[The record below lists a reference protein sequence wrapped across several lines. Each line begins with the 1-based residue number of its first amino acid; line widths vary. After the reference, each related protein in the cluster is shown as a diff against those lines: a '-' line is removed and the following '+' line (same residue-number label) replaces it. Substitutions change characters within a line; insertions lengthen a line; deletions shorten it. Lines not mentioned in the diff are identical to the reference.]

1 MEGDSMVNVT
11 LENDNR
17 GTSCDKERVDG
28 DKVEEHNVGGL
39 GNEEVE
45 TPRAGMVFVSP
56 EEVRNYYSKF
66 AQREGFGIYRRSS
79 RCRDDGKLN
88 YFTLACARAG
98 KRESTAKKKFSLR
111 QSPKTNCKAK
121 VNVALGSDGKFHLCH
136 VILEHNH
143 ELSPGMFHSNRCK
156 KSGGPRAQRRSKAK
170 DPAEAIVHQDYP
182 SLVGVATS
190 CEIIPS
196 VEGVNVTKQLANGDK
211 HHLFPNTGHPT
222 SESTLNHLKRRSSAL
237 ENSQN
242 CTYVNLFVIACECVF
257 GTRTSITDLY
267 VNIGMVCYFMDWL
280 TQDVFKLALA
290 KKAVEL
296 VKSGMVIGLGTGGT
310 SLVIEELG
318 KLIGEGKLKDIVAVG
333 ANYHSRL
340 LAKQFGLRTVDLND
354 VDNIDIVFDGVDE
367 VDFNKNLLK
376 GGEAAH
382 TVQKVVYSMANVCI
396 ILAEHTKVVH
406 RLGSKF
412 PVAVE
417 VLPLATSPVSRR
429 LIALGGVPEI
439 RSALRKD
446 GPVITDLGNMIIDV
460 SFPNGIQNPAELEKN
475 INVIPGVVDN
485 GIVSGVAT
493 SVLVAVRDGG
503 HVNVMNLE
511 EFVEVVL
518 GWRYATSTL

>member
-11 LENDNR
+11 LENDNQR
-17 GTSCDKERVDG
+17 SSCDKERVDG

-45 TPRAGMVFVSP
+45 TPRAGMVFASP

-170 DPAEAIVHQDYP
+170 DPAEAIVHQNYP

-196 VEGVNVTKQLANGDK
+196 VEGVNVTKHLANGDK
-211 HHLFPNTGHPT
+211 HHLFPNTGHPA

-242 CTYVNLFVIACECVF
+242 
-257 GTRTSITDLY
+257 S
-267 VNIGMVCYFMDWL
+267 
-280 TQDVFKLALA
+280 QDVFKLALA

-382 TVQKVVYSMANVCI
+382 TVQK
-396 ILAEHTKVVH
+396 
-406 RLGSKF
+406 
-412 PVAVE
+412 VE

>member
-11 LENDNR
+11 LENDNQ
-17 GTSCDKERVDG
+17 GSSCDKERVDG

-45 TPRAGMVFVSP
+45 TPVAGMVFASP

-182 SLVGVATS
+182 SLVGVAAS
-190 CEIIPS
+190 CEILPS
-196 VEGVNVTKQLANGDK
+196 VEGVNVTKQLANGEK

-222 SESTLNHLKRRSSAL
+222 SESTLNHLKRRNSAL

-242 CTYVNLFVIACECVF
+242 
-257 GTRTSITDLY
+257 S
-267 VNIGMVCYFMDWL
+267 
-280 TQDVFKLALA
+280 QDVFKLALA
-290 KKAVEL
+290 KRAVEL

>member
-1 MEGDSMVNVT
+1 MIIKGLLVI
-11 LENDNR
+11 
-17 GTSCDKERVDG
+17 KERVDG

-39 GNEEVE
+39 GNEEAE
-45 TPRAGMVFVSP
+45 TTKAGMVFASP

-66 AQREGFGIYRRSS
+66 AQREGF
-79 RCRDDGKLN
+79 
-88 YFTLACARAG
+88 
-98 KRESTAKKKFSLR
+98 
-111 QSPKTNCKAK
+111 
-121 VNVALGSDGKFHLCH
+121 
-136 VILEHNH
+136 
-143 ELSPGMFHSNRCK
+143 GMFHSNRCK

-196 VEGVNVTKQLANGDK
+196 VDSPVERVNVTKQLANGDK

-242 CTYVNLFVIACECVF
+242 LENINGCDTYKLGVNAWA

-267 VNIGMVCYFMDWL
+267 VNIGMVCYFMDC
-280 TQDVFKLALA
+280 TRCALA
-290 KKAVEL
+290 KRAVAL
-296 VKSGMVIGLGTGGT
+296 VKSGMVIGLGTEGT

-318 KLIGEGKLKDIVAVG
+318 KLIGEGKPFQMFFRLKDIVAVG

-340 LAKQFGLRTVDLND
+340 LAKQFGLRMVDLND
-354 VDNIDIVFDGVDE
+354 VDNIDIVFDVVDE
-367 VDFNKNLLK
+367 VDFNKNLFK
-376 GGEAAH
+376 GGEATH
-382 TVQKVVYSMANVCI
+382 TVQKEVCSMANVCI
-396 ILAEHTKVVH
+396 ILAEHAKVVH

-412 PVAVE
+412 PVVVE

-460 SFPNGIQNPAELEKN
+460 SFLNGIQNPAELEKN

-485 GIVSGVAT
+485 GKKQLAFLFLHILKSMF
-493 SVLVAVRDGG
+493 SVLPS
-503 HVNVMNLE
+503 
-511 EFVEVVL
+511 
-518 GWRYATSTL
+518 YAYPSNCLIN

>member
-11 LENDNR
+11 LENDNQ
-17 GTSCDKERVDG
+17 GSSCDKERVDG

-45 TPRAGMVFVSP
+45 TPMAGMVFASP

-182 SLVGVATS
+182 SLVGVAAS
-190 CEIIPS
+190 CEILPS
-196 VEGVNVTKQLANGDK
+196 VEGVNVTKQLANGEK

-222 SESTLNHLKRRSSAL
+222 SESTLNHLKRRNSAL

-242 CTYVNLFVIACECVF
+242 
-257 GTRTSITDLY
+257 S
-267 VNIGMVCYFMDWL
+267 
-280 TQDVFKLALA
+280 QDVFKLALA
-290 KKAVEL
+290 KRAVEL

-460 SFPNGIQNPAELEKN
+460 SSWLF
-475 INVIPGVVDN
+475 
-485 GIVSGVAT
+485 
-493 SVLVAVRDGG
+493 
-503 HVNVMNLE
+503 
-511 EFVEVVL
+511 L
-518 GWRYATSTL
+518 GPPHSFTT

>member
-196 VEGVNVTKQLANGDK
+196 VDSAVEGVNVTKQLANGDK

-242 CTYVNLFVIACECVF
+242 
-257 GTRTSITDLY
+257 S
-267 VNIGMVCYFMDWL
+267 
-280 TQDVFKLALA
+280 QDVFKLALA

>member
-11 LENDNR
+11 LENDNQ
-17 GTSCDKERVDG
+17 GSSCDKERVDG

-45 TPRAGMVFVSP
+45 TPMAGMVFASP

-182 SLVGVATS
+182 SLVGVAAS
-190 CEIIPS
+190 CEILPS
-196 VEGVNVTKQLANGDK
+196 VYSAVEGVNVTKQLANGEK

-222 SESTLNHLKRRSSAL
+222 SESTLNHLKRRNSAL

-242 CTYVNLFVIACECVF
+242 
-257 GTRTSITDLY
+257 S
-267 VNIGMVCYFMDWL
+267 
-280 TQDVFKLALA
+280 QDVFKLALA
-290 KKAVEL
+290 KRAVEL

>member
-1 MEGDSMVNVT
+1 
-11 LENDNR
+11 
-17 GTSCDKERVDG
+17 
-28 DKVEEHNVGGL
+28 
-39 GNEEVE
+39 
-45 TPRAGMVFVSP
+45 
-56 EEVRNYYSKF
+56 
-66 AQREGFGIYRRSS
+66 
-79 RCRDDGKLN
+79 
-88 YFTLACARAG
+88 
-98 KRESTAKKKFSLR
+98 
-111 QSPKTNCKAK
+111 
-121 VNVALGSDGKFHLCH
+121 
-136 VILEHNH
+136 
-143 ELSPGMFHSNRCK
+143 MFHSNRCK

-182 SLVGVATS
+182 SLVGVAAS

-211 HHLFPNTGHPT
+211 HHLFPNIGHPT

-242 CTYVNLFVIACECVF
+242 
-257 GTRTSITDLY
+257 S
-267 VNIGMVCYFMDWL
+267 
-280 TQDVFKLALA
+280 QDVFKLALA
-290 KKAVEL
+290 KRAVEL

-460 SFPNGIQNPAELEKN
+460 SSWLF
-475 INVIPGVVDN
+475 
-485 GIVSGVAT
+485 
-493 SVLVAVRDGG
+493 
-503 HVNVMNLE
+503 
-511 EFVEVVL
+511 L
-518 GWRYATSTL
+518 GPPHSFTT

>member
-11 LENDNR
+11 LENDNQ
-17 GTSCDKERVDG
+17 GSSCDKERVDG

-170 DPAEAIVHQDYP
+170 DPAEAIVHQDCP
-182 SLVGVATS
+182 SLVGVAAS

-196 VEGVNVTKQLANGDK
+196 VDSAVEGVNVTKQLANGDK

-242 CTYVNLFVIACECVF
+242 
-257 GTRTSITDLY
+257 S
-267 VNIGMVCYFMDWL
+267 
-280 TQDVFKLALA
+280 QDVFKLALA

-310 SLVIEELG
+310 SLLMEELG

>member
-1 MEGDSMVNVT
+1 MCCSSHQPNTVFSGKPQFSPRLSLFEMEGDSMVNVT
-11 LENDNR
+11 LENDNQ

-196 VEGVNVTKQLANGDK
+196 VDSAVEGVNVTKQLANGDK

-242 CTYVNLFVIACECVF
+242 
-257 GTRTSITDLY
+257 S
-267 VNIGMVCYFMDWL
+267 
-280 TQDVFKLALA
+280 QDVFKLALA

>member
-11 LENDNR
+11 LENDNQ
-17 GTSCDKERVDG
+17 GSSCDKERVDG

-45 TPRAGMVFVSP
+45 TPMAGMVFASP

-182 SLVGVATS
+182 SLVGVAAS
-190 CEIIPS
+190 CEILPS
-196 VEGVNVTKQLANGDK
+196 VEGVNVTKQLANGEK

-222 SESTLNHLKRRSSAL
+222 SESTLNHLKRRNSAL

-242 CTYVNLFVIACECVF
+242 
-257 GTRTSITDLY
+257 S
-267 VNIGMVCYFMDWL
+267 
-280 TQDVFKLALA
+280 QDVFKLALA
-290 KKAVEL
+290 KRAVEL

>member
-1 MEGDSMVNVT
+1 MCCSSHQPNTVFSGKPQFSPRLSLFEMEGDSMVNVT
-11 LENDNR
+11 LENDNQ

-242 CTYVNLFVIACECVF
+242 
-257 GTRTSITDLY
+257 S
-267 VNIGMVCYFMDWL
+267 
-280 TQDVFKLALA
+280 QDVFKLALA